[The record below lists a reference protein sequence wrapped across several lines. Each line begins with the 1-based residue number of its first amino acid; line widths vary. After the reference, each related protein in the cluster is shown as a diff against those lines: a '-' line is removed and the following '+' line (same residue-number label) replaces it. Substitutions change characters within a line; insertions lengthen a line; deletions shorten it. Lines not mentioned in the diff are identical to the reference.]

1 MMIAVG
7 PWPVSECRQSK
18 RANIADHRRLSYY
31 SGCNRSLVPCGI
43 TQTQWIVKKH
53 IFGPLFVV
61 RKKKNIHKIINWKG
75 NIRKATSKT
84 PPQKPQEAHAQKNRG
99 TFLTG
104 ETSATFLHSEP
115 VRVRV
120 GQIHRRRNRF
130 SPPMAGRSDL
140 NQSNW
145 FFNSNQVVIF
155 KLCQGFQVKCFSD
168 AILVVIFLYL
178 TMNEVWFSH
187 AKPSYELG
195 LVLTGR
201 DNWRLLAVDPT
212 NHLQPFLL
220 SSWTSRTH
228 PKREDTESS
237 SLPSECSTPLP
248 SSFRTCKNHFKENP
262 CVRRIGFLRVW
273 IYSTYSTDSYWLYAT
288 TYLHRHHDPIMIV
301 TTYSLRP

>member
-1 MMIAVG
+1 MMLLNMMIAVG

-61 RKKKNIHKIINWKG
+61 RKKNIHKIINWKG
-75 NIRKATSKT
+75 NIRKTTSKT
-84 PPQKPQEAHAQKNRG
+84 PPQSPRKLMPKK
-99 TFLTG
+99 TG
-104 ETSATFLHSEP
+104 ELSSRGKLLLLFCTASPWGSEW
-115 VRVRV
+115 VKSTDAEIV
-120 GQIHRRRNRF
+120 F

-155 KLCQGFQVKCFSD
+155 TLCQGFQVKCFSD
-168 AILVVIFLYL
+168 AILVVFFLYL

-248 SSFRTCKNHFKENP
+248 SSFR
-262 CVRRIGFLRVW
+262 
-273 IYSTYSTDSYWLYAT
+273 D
-288 TYLHRHHDPIMIV
+288 M
-301 TTYSLRP
+301 